1 MLIDEAEA
9 WTGYCD
15 IHAGHS
21 QKKKLFE
28 QLRKPFVEYTTAWR
42 AVQADARNKA
52 KWDSVMNWLSF
63 GTPGKEQVA
72 DENS

>member
-1 MLIDEAEA
+1 MTKQRLGLATVIYTLGIAKRKN
-9 WTGYCD
+9 Y
-15 IHAGHS
+15 
-21 QKKKLFE
+21 LR